1 MEERYIACMICHAM
15 GDTIGYKNSEWE
27 FPKVQTVRGV
37 IEEKLYEFIYLGGIN
52 YVPGEGWIVS
62 DDTILHM
69 KNAIALLEDFK
80 SLNSFGNILVKHYL
94 DALEQ
99 FTKKGEGKDRM
110 PGITTIRNLK
120 KLLNGAK
127 WNELAY
133 NFHEGGSGA
142 SMRSPCIGL
151 AYCGNKRREKLIQM
165 AIESSRITHN
175 SAIGYLGGVVA
186 ALFTAYAIE
195 NIDIKK
201 WPHMLMDLFK
211 HGIIDDIIK
220 KSNRGV
226 TKYEEDKHVFID
238 KWHKY
243 ILDKFDDDGNVISR
257 RLSKN
262 LIWRSQ
268 YYKDNYGY
276 EEEIKFKKKIPITTI
291 FSGSGGDDSVIIA
304 YDCLLDAGKSWEKL
318 VIYSMLHSGDT
329 DTTGCI
335 AASWY
340 GAIYGFG
347 EMPMHLL
354 KNLEYKKEL
363 ERIGKQLYKKYY

>member
-15 GDTIGYKNSEWE
+15 GDTIGYKNSDWE
-27 FPKVQTVRGV
+27 FPNEQTVRGR
-37 IEEKLYEFIYLGGIN
+37 IEKKLYEFIYLGGIN
-52 YVPGEGWIVS
+52 YVPGKGWRIS

-69 KNAIALLEDFK
+69 KTAKALLEEFK

-94 DALEQ
+94 DALKQ
-99 FTKKGEGKDRM
+99 FDKEGHEYRM
-110 PGITTIRNLK
+110 PGLTTIRNLV
-120 KLLNGAK
+120 KLSKGDK
-127 WNELAY
+127 WNKLSY

-142 SMRSPCIGL
+142 SMRSSCIGL
-151 AYCGNKRREKLIQM
+151 AYHGKKRREKLIQM
-165 AIESSRITHN
+165 AIESSRVTHN

-211 HGIIDDIIK
+211 HGTIGNIIK
-220 KSNRGV
+220 KLNRDI
-226 TKYEEDKHVFID
+226 TEYEKDRHVFID
-238 KWHKY
+238 KWHRY
-243 ILDKFDDDGNVISR
+243 ILDKFDDEGNVISR

-268 YYKDNYGY
+268 YYMDNYGY
-276 EEEIKFKKKIPITTI
+276 IGYVPYKKKPVANI

-304 YDCLLDAGKSWEKL
+304 YDCLLDSEKSWEKL

-347 EMPMHLL
+347 ELPLHLL

-363 ERIGKQLYKKYY
+363 ENIGKQLYKKYY